1 MMAPKRYFEINWPL
15 TECFFNFLDANLSA
29 EDSVLENGVSNG
41 LNENSNPLSSRS
53 LMDEPGSIGGG
64 DPLGTI
70 HILRNHFLKISSK
83 CNVEKEILSFW
94 RKK

>member
-1 MMAPKRYFEINWPL
+1 MDSIIV
-15 TECFFNFLDANLSA
+15 FFNFLDANLSA

-70 HILRNHFLKISSK
+70 HLLRKHFLKHK
-83 CNVEKEILSFW
+83 NFVKMEC
-94 RKK
+94 

>member
-1 MMAPKRYFEINWPL
+1 MYINCSKSGL
-15 TECFFNFLDANLSA
+15 YYCFFFNFLDANLSA

-70 HILRNHFLKISSK
+70 HILRKHFYKVHI
-83 CNVEKEILSFW
+83 F
-94 RKK
+94 